1 VDGIFLFSGRFMKS
15 RHLSKLLLLLLLPA
29 TLLLCHCS
37 GDGKGFSLARKGPKP
52 DLARCE
58 ALSQKKKYEEAIKC
72 FEVYKSRDFGSTGAA
87 DADLA
92 IADAYF
98 HNKDYLVAAEAYNL
112 FVQTYPRHER
122 VPYAY
127 LQSGMSYYKQIPKG
141 IDRDFGSLDNA
152 MSQFQTVL
160 NYYSDSSYAEEA
172 RAHLTLAQLKIA
184 KKHFYIGRYY
194 YRYNE
199 YLAAIPRFEI
209 IANDYPRLGLEEKTY
224 YYLIRSLKKTQQTE
238 LAMRYFDIFKKF
250 YPEKEKTIKKIA
262 AIF

>member
-1 VDGIFLFSGRFMKS
+1 MKS
-15 RHLSKLLLLLLLPA
+15 LGFFKFLLVPSLFISVLSMLN
-29 TLLLCHCS
+29 CG

-72 FEVYKSRDFGSTGAA
+72 FEVYKSREFGSTGAA

-98 HNKDYLVAAEAYNL
+98 RNKDYLVAAEAYNL

-122 VPYAY
+122 VSYAY

-141 IDRDFGSLDNA
+141 IDRDFGSMDNA

-160 NYYSDSSYAEEA
+160 NYYPDSPYAEDA
-172 RAHLTLAQLKIA
+172 RTYLALSQLKIA
-184 KKHFYIGRYY
+184 KKHFYIGRFY

-209 IANDYPRLGLEEKTY
+209 IANDYPRVGLEEKTY
-224 YYLIRSLKKTQQTE
+224 YYLIRALKKTQQTE
-238 LAMRYFDIFKKF
+238 LAERYFDIFKKF

>member
-1 VDGIFLFSGRFMKS
+1 MQSLNFFKILLIPSLLF
-15 RHLSKLLLLLLLPA
+15 A
-29 TLLLCHCS
+29 VTLTGCG

-72 FEVYKSRDFGSTGAA
+72 FEVYKSREFGSTGAA

-112 FVQTYPRHER
+112 FVQTYPRHAR
-122 VPYAY
+122 VPHAY
-127 LQSGMSYYKQIPKG
+127 LQSGVSYYKQIPKG

-152 MSQFQTVL
+152 ISQFQTIL
-160 NYYSDSSYAEEA
+160 NFYPDSPYAEQA
-172 RAHLTLAQLKIA
+172 QTYLTLSHLKIA
-184 KKHFYIGRYY
+184 KKHFYIGRFY

-209 IANDYPRLGLEEKTY
+209 IANDYPRVGLEEKTY
-224 YYLIRSLKKTQQTE
+224 YYLIKALKKTQQTE
-238 LAMRYFDIFKKF
+238 LAVRYFDIFKKF
-250 YPEKEKTIKKIA
+250 YPEKEKTIKKIST
-262 AIF
+262 IF